1 MSDAVPSAAPGTAGL
16 DWRKGALPGLRG
28 PSRGFVVHALAALAA
43 LLALNW
49 LVVTYAP
56 LEIKMIG
63 SSYLIFFYH
72 LPAAISM
79 GILYTAMMVFSVA
92 YLRTRRPVWDRRARS
107 AAEVG
112 FLANMVLL
120 VTGSTWAKAAWNV
133 WWVWS
138 DPRLMSAAVMS
149 LIYLGYLML
158 QGAVE
163 EPQRRRQISA
173 VYGTLAFINLP
184 VVHYSI
190 QWFGQT
196 SHPMKF
202 DSMSTASIIDTKRFA
217 LFAFF
222 LLYAVIYRWA
232 YDRTTR
238 TERVEDALQRIRRI
252 EERSQT

>member
-1 MSDAVPSAAPGTAGL
+1 ML
-16 DWRKGALPGLRG
+16 AL
-28 PSRGFVVHALAALAA
+28 VA
-43 LLALNW
+43 LLVLNW
-49 LVVTYAP
+49 LVVTHVP

-72 LPAAISM
+72 FPAALNM
-79 GILYTAMMVFSVA
+79 GLLYTAMMGFSVA
-92 YLRTRRPVWDRRARS
+92 YLATKRPVWDRRARA

-120 VTGSTWAKAAWNV
+120 VTGSTWAKAAWNA

-173 VYGTLAFINLP
+173 VYGILAFVNLP

-202 DSMSTASIIDTKRFA
+202 DSMSQSSIIQTRW
-217 LFAFF
+217 
-222 LLYAVIYRWA
+222 YAVLAFLVLYSALYRWG
-232 YDRTTR
+232 YDRKTR
-238 TERVEDALQRIRRI
+238 AERLEDALQRIRRI
-252 EERSQT
+252 EERSHT